1 MRVLLVGENA
11 SMRMSG
17 ETSFPCLYF
26 KLLRERGV
34 DVRMICHGRVRDEL
48 RELLGDDFPR
58 VSFVEDNAVDLALFR
73 IEQLIPGKL
82 KEQTIVTLR
91 HVRIRQRMRPVIR
104 ELVRQHSIDVIHE
117 VTPISPKMPSCAHGL
132 GAPVVIG
139 PLCGGMVYPP
149 GFRFMESLAEK
160 AFEQFGRR
168 LSHLVN
174 MLVPGKLLAEAL
186 IVANEQTRQ
195 ALPRGCRGR
204 IIEGIPDIGVNLGV
218 WDRDPEPRPA
228 RSGGPVRF
236 VFLGR
241 LVQWKGVEF
250 LLDAFARVAG
260 SCPEAVLEILG
271 DGPLRGEYEAK
282 VAALGIAERV
292 KFVGWVTTAEGASR
306 MKDADAFVLP
316 SLRECGGSAAFE
328 AMALGLPVIVVRWG
342 GPGLYVNDE
351 CGIRVEPSSREEF
364 VDGLARAM
372 LRLARDSGLRHQM
385 GEAARRYAV
394 GGIFNWDRKIDRTL
408 EIYEETLGR
417 VGVAQ
422 A

>member
-17 ETSFPCLYF
+17 ETTFPCLYF
-26 KLLRERGV
+26 KLLRDRGV
-34 DVRMICHGRVRDEL
+34 DVRMICHARVRDEL
-48 RELLGDDFPR
+48 RELLGEDFSR
-58 VSFVEDNAVDLALFR
+58 VSFVDDNAMDLALFR
-73 IEQLIPGKL
+73 MEQFIPGKL
-82 KEQTIVTLR
+82 REQTVVILR

-104 ELVRQHSIDVIHE
+104 DLVRQHSIDIIHE

-132 GAPVVIG
+132 GVPVVIG

-160 AFEQFGRR
+160 AFEPLGRR

-174 MLVPGKLLAEAL
+174 LLVPGKLRSEAL

-204 IIEGIPDIGVNLGV
+204 IFEGIPDIGVNLGV
-218 WDRDPEPRPA
+218 WDRGPSPRQP
-228 RSGGPVRF
+228 RVGGPIRF

-241 LVQWKGVEF
+241 LVAWKGVEF
-250 LLDAFARVAG
+250 LLDAFARVAA

-282 VAALGIAERV
+282 AAALGIADRV
-292 KFVGWVTTAEGASR
+292 SFDGWVAPSEGASR

-328 AMALGLPVIVVRWG
+328 AMALGLPVIVARWG

-351 CGIRVEPSSREEF
+351 CGIRVEPSSREAF
-364 VDGLARAM
+364 VDGLAQAM
-372 LRLARDSGLRHQM
+372 LRLAHDPELRRRM
-385 GEAARRYAV
+385 GEAARQFAI
-394 GGIFNWDRKIDRTL
+394 GGIFNWDRKIDRIL
-408 EIYEETLGR
+408 EIYEETLDR
-417 VGVAQ
+417 VGVAHT
-422 A
+422 

>member
-26 KLLRERGV
+26 KLLRERGI
-34 DVRMICHGRVRDEL
+34 DVRMLCHARVRDEL
-48 RELLGDDFPR
+48 RELLGEDFSR
-58 VSFVEDNAVDLALFR
+58 VSFVDDNAVDLALFR
-73 IEQLIPGKL
+73 MEQFIPGKL
-82 KEQTIVTLR
+82 REQTLMIWR
-91 HVRIRQRMRPVIR
+91 HVRIRRRMRPVIR
-104 ELVRQHSIDVIHE
+104 DLVREHSIDIIHE
-117 VTPISPKMPSCAHGL
+117 VTPISPKIPSCAHGL

-149 GFRFMESLAEK
+149 AFRFMESLAEK
-160 AFEQFGRR
+160 AFEPMGRR

-174 MLVPGKLLAEAL
+174 LLVPGKLRCEAL

-204 IIEGIPDIGVNLGV
+204 IFEGIPDVGVNLGV
-218 WDRDPEPRPA
+218 WDRGPSPRPA
-228 RSGGPVRF
+228 GAGGPIRF

-241 LVQWKGVEF
+241 LVAWKGVEF
-250 LLDAFARVAG
+250 LLDAFARVAE

-271 DGPLRGEYEAK
+271 DGTLRGEYQAK
-282 VAALGIAERV
+282 AAALGIADRV
-292 KFVGWVTTAEGASR
+292 RFDGWVAPSEGASR
-306 MKDADAFVLP
+306 MKDADVFVLP

-351 CGIRVEPSSREEF
+351 CGIRVEPSSREAF

-372 LRLARDSGLRHQM
+372 LRLAHDPELRLRM
-385 GEAARRYAV
+385 GEAARQFAV
-394 GGIFNWDRKIDRTL
+394 GGIFNWDRKIDRIL
-408 EIYEETLGR
+408 EIYEETLDR
-417 VGVAQ
+417 VGVART
-422 A
+422 